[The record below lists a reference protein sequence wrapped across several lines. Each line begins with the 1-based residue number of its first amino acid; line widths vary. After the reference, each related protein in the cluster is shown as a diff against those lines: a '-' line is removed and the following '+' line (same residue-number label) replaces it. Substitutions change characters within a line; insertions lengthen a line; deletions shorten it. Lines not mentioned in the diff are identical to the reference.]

1 MQFVMEEKVRD
12 GLLFDFY
19 GDLLSEKQKNIYR
32 AYAYEDLSLSEMAD
46 EFGMTRQGISETIH
60 RATKNLREYEERL
73 GLEAQYR
80 QVKAL
85 AEDIEASD
93 DAEVC
98 HAKAKKILE
107 LL

>member
-80 QVKAL
+80 QVKTL
-85 AEDIEASD
+85 AENIEVSDDIEA
-93 DAEVC
+93 C
-98 HAKAKKILE
+98 HEKAKEILE

>member
-1 MQFVMEEKVRD
+1 MEEKVRD

-19 GDLLSEKQKNIYR
+19 GDLLSDKQRDIYR

-60 RATKNLREYEERL
+60 RATKNLHEYEERL
-73 GLEAQYR
+73 GLESQYR

-85 AEDIEASD
+85 AEEIRSSD
-93 DAEVC
+93 DISACHEMAE
-98 HAKAKKILE
+98 KILE